1 MRTRN
6 LTSSACA
13 LLLTAGLAAC
23 GQSGDGPAAADAAS
37 TEAAPSA
44 PAQLSP
50 SERASRLQAWRI
62 ATYGQN
68 ASADQ
73 AWRDRD
79 NNRPLHR
86 YQCLDEA
93 VEIAGIQHSLVAICA
108 NRDDAAADEAGLLD
122 LWLLR
127 ADAHGGLDTVDG
139 RRGITLGSG
148 GVVGELSLVA
158 LGPDIPGVAIQA
170 GVGDAN
176 QAMQGETVLVA
187 ADQGQLRQVARFA
200 SHYDNQA
207 QLQCQ
212 DAPADDGLELDD
224 ASADAD
230 SAAPAGAT
238 ADCEAG
244 LRQLRTQWQADTS
257 SQRNGFWPLALTH
270 SGVACGSAV
279 IENLRL
285 DYDPAQ
291 RHYPNPD
298 LDTRCP

>member
-1 MRTRN
+1 MRTRH

-23 GQSGDGPAAADAAS
+23 GQTGDGPAATDAAS
-37 TEAAPSA
+37 TDAAPSA

-50 SERASRLQAWRI
+50 SERASRLQAWRT
-62 ATYGQN
+62 ATYGKD

-93 VEIAGIQHSLVAICA
+93 VEIAGIQHSLLAVCA

-127 ADAHGGLDTVDG
+127 ADANGGLQTVDG

-158 LGPDIPGVAIQA
+158 LGPGTPGVAIQA

-187 ADQGQLRQVARFA
+187 VHQDQLRQVARFA

-207 QLQCQ
+207 QLQCEDDADIQGQ
-212 DAPADDGLELDD
+212 DDDG
-224 ASADAD
+224 AATD
-230 SAAPAGAT
+230 STAATAGAP
-238 ADCEAG
+238 DCEAG
-244 LRQLRTQWQADTS
+244 LRQLRTTWQADSS
-257 SQRNGFWPLALTH
+257 SQRDGFWPLLLAH

-279 IENLRL
+279 MRNLRL
-285 DYDPAQ
+285 DYDPGL
-291 RHYPNPD
+291 RHYPTPD
-298 LDTRCP
+298 LDNHCP

>member
-23 GQSGDGPAAADAAS
+23 SQSGDGPTAPDAAS
-37 TEAAPSA
+37 TDAAPSA

-50 SERASRLQAWRI
+50 AEREQRLQAWRST
-62 ATYGQN
+62 TYGEQ

-86 YQCLDEA
+86 YQCLEEA

-127 ADAHGGLDTVDG
+127 ADANGGLETVDG

-148 GVVGELSLVA
+148 GVVGELALIA
-158 LGPDIPGVAIQA
+158 LGPDMPGVAIQA

-212 DAPADDGLELDD
+212 DDADVHTEDEDG
-224 ASADAD
+224 AATD
-230 SAAPAGAT
+230 SAAPAQADSP
-238 ADCEAG
+238 DCEAG

-291 RHYPNPD
+291 RHYPTPD